1 MGWFEK
7 PGYRREPDHLKNEPS
22 QRPEKRYYLSS
33 LGADAKELRDFIRAH
48 WQIENNC
55 HCQLNTTFRE
65 DANKTR
71 AGNAA
76 KYLGTDRR
84 IVLNLLNQDHSTI
97 KSLPRKRSQAMLN
110 YM

>member
-1 MGWFEK
+1 VAGGLVRKAWLSSRTG
-7 PGYRREPDHLKNEPS
+7 P
-22 QRPEKRYYLSS
+22 PEKRAESASRKAL
-33 LGADAKELRDFIRAH
+33 ADAKELRDLIRAH